1 MAIRYQSLLI
11 EILQQVRA
19 HEDLSHAVAIRGA
32 WAREWERHL
41 GPIPGDASSGY
52 GPFDMPTE
60 DTFLSTLLL
69 ASLSL
74 NAHQL
79 TALETLNGM
88 TGGEAPTEADAE
100 QYKEI
105 RAFLEMMTAGQQ

>member
-1 MAIRYQSLLI
+1 MTIKYRTLLV
-11 EILQQVRA
+11 EILEQVRA
-19 HEDLSHAVAIRGA
+19 HEDFTHDVAIRGA

-41 GPIPGDASSGY
+41 GPIPGDDSSGY

-60 DTFLSTLLL
+60 ETFLRTLLL

-79 TALETLNGM
+79 TMLQTLDGM
-88 TGGEAPTEADAE
+88 TGGEAPTAEDAE
-100 QYKEI
+100 QYKEV